1 MHLLPRQIYL
11 NCGLVSNK
19 LTQSLCYALQT
30 KSHARNSHKNFKHF
44 SSTVA
49 ESVIIFKT
57 LRSVEILLVPFVS
70 HLDYLLTCLQ
80 RYIISLFPCLVKRAT
95 TKSLMKCLKQAQ
107 WKTTVLLYKRS
118 QQSDSL
124 SILVSNMSATARL
137 CCM

>member
-30 KSHARNSHKNFKHF
+30 KSHARNSHKKFKHF

-49 ESVIIFKT
+49 ESVIIFLT
-57 LRSVEILLVPFVS
+57 LRSVEILLVS

-80 RYIISLFPCLVKRAT
+80 RYIISLIPCLVKRAT
-95 TKSLMKCLKQAQ
+95 TKSLMKCSKQAQ
-107 WKTTVLLYKRS
+107 WKTTILYKRL

-124 SILVSNMSATARL
+124 SILVCNMSATARL